1 MARRDFNQADT
12 LQFRAMLSPDPFM
25 GKRGY
30 PLLLA
35 TGETADG
42 TTHLVDRQHP
52 HDLFMELS
60 GTYAHRFD
68 GENSGFL
75 YFGYPGEPALGPTA
89 FMHRAS
95 GMDNPEAPISHHWL
109 DSTHITFGVLTA
121 GFVHDDWKLEV
132 SRFTGREP
140 DQYRF
145 NFDAARFDSTSARL
159 SWNPNEHWSLQ
170 ASWGFLKSP
179 EQLEPEHNELRY
191 TASATYIT
199 PVENLGTVAATLAWG
214 LKRNGHGDKL
224 NAVLGEAEW
233 KPADLWTLFA
243 RAEWEENAE
252 LLAASEVTRAGKLSF
267 GAIRDLR
274 LADDLKMGLG
284 ALYDFDFVGN
294 GLDTLYDG
302 NPRGAM
308 VFLRLVAE

>member
-1 MARRDFNQADT
+1 M
-12 LQFRAMLSPDPFM
+12 
-25 GKRGY
+25 
-30 PLLLA
+30 
-35 TGETADG
+35 
-42 TTHLVDRQHP
+42 
-52 HDLFMELS
+52 
-60 GTYAHRFD
+60 
-68 GENSGFL
+68 
-75 YFGYPGEPALGPTA
+75 
-89 FMHRAS
+89 
-95 GMDNPEAPISHHWL
+95 
-109 DSTHITFGVLTA
+109 
-121 GFVHDDWKLEV
+121 
-132 SRFTGREP
+132 
-140 DQYRF
+140 
-145 NFDAARFDSTSARL
+145 
-159 SWNPNEHWSLQ
+159 
-170 ASWGFLKSP
+170 
-179 EQLEPEHNELRY
+179 
-191 TASATYIT
+191 